1 MPELTKKERREV
13 SRAVGLMT
21 QIAVTMAGCVV
32 IGVLIGLFIDNRL
45 STSPWFVLIFSF
57 FGVAAAF
64 KALYDMSQ
72 KFHNKE

>member
-1 MPELTKKERREV
+1 MPELSKKERREI

-32 IGVLIGLFIDNRL
+32 IGILIGHFIDSRL

-57 FGVAAAF
+57 IGVAAAF

-72 KFHNKE
+72 KFNNKE